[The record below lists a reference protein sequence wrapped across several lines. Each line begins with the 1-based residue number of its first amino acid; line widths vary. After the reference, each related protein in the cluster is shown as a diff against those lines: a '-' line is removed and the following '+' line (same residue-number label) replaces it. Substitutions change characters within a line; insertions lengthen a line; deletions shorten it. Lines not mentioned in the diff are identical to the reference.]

1 MRALPAPVVR
11 LPLGRRAVGQQYYLL
26 DLQAGSLFKAIA
38 SAVRVA
44 SERMGAEINET
55 LTTPERVPA
64 TIPT

>member
-1 MRALPAPVVR
+1 MAN
-11 LPLGRRAVGQQYYLL
+11 
-26 DLQAGSLFKAIA
+26 A
-38 SAVRVA
+38 SAVRDA